1 MKKIKE
7 FETLKNE
14 AYKYCRQFVEER
26 LGRILAQIK
35 ELETALT
42 SETKSSAGDKHE
54 TGRAMIQ
61 LEREKLGQQLSELEK
76 TQQLLSKVPKDRN
89 SQLVGLGNLV
99 ITDSFIYYIAISAGE
114 FKNSTNSV
122 YCISAA
128 TPIGKLIY
136 GKSIG
141 DTFHFNG
148 KTSTILTI
156 R

>member
-1 MKKIKE
+1 LKKIEE
-7 FETLKNE
+7 FDTLKNE
-14 AYKYCRQFVEER
+14 AYNYCGQFVSER
-26 LGRILAQIK
+26 LGRIQSQIK

-76 TQQLLSKVPKDRN
+76 TQQLLSKVPKDRK

-99 ITDSFIYYIAISAGE
+99 ITDSFAYYIAISAGE
-114 FKNSTNSV
+114 YKNSKNSV

-136 GKSIG
+136 GKAVG

>member
-1 MKKIKE
+1 LKKIEE
-7 FETLKNE
+7 FDTLKNE
-14 AYKYCRQFVEER
+14 AYNYCGQFVSER
-26 LGRILAQIK
+26 LGRIQSQIK

-76 TQQLLSKVPKDRN
+76 TQQLLSKVPKDRK

-99 ITDSFIYYIAISAGE
+99 ITDSFTYYIAISAGE
-114 FKNSTNSV
+114 YKNSKNSV

-136 GKSIG
+136 GKAVG